1 MKRHINTSNGKYTY
15 TFVPVFLG
23 YKQIDKAK
31 AKENLILLKKI
42 LDEHHLRFMLAFGT
56 VLGAMREH
64 DFITHDED
72 IDLIMLMKD
81 RDRIYDLLFVLRDN
95 GFEVIRHENRG
106 FLSIMRNGEYIDFY
120 FFHDYPE
127 HPGYMLCCQDLYY
140 KDDLEH
146 PELIDFLGT
155 QFYVPRNPEKY
166 LKFNYGENWRTPMQW
181 NNYKMSPLK
190 RKLNQLVQYFKVVIP
205 SQLTA
210 LLQSARDKK
219 NLAKLYAKAQRMAN
233 E

>member
-1 MKRHINTSNGKYTY
+1 MTW
-15 TFVPVFLG
+15 
-23 YKQIDKAK
+23 
-31 AKENLILLKKI
+31 
-42 LDEHHLRFMLAFGT
+42 
-56 VLGAMREH
+56 
-64 DFITHDED
+64 
-72 IDLIMLMKD
+72 
-81 RDRIYDLLFVLRDN
+81 
-95 GFEVIRHENRG
+95 
-106 FLSIMRNGEYIDFY
+106 SI
-120 FFHDYPE
+120 PS
-127 HPGYMLCCQDLYY
+127 
-140 KDDLEH
+140 
-146 PELIDFLGT
+146 LIDFLGT

-210 LLQSARDKK
+210 LLQSVRDKK